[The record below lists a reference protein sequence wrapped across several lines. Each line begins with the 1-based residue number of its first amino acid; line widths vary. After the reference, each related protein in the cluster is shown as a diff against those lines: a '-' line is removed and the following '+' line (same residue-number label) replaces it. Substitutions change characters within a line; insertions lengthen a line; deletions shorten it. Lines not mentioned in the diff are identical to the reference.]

1 MFEKTTLGNT
11 GIKVIGKLEDE
22 KIIDIVN
29 QVSTRL
35 MTAFPDNNLSYLDIY
50 KTLLD
55 TPMYYASIP
64 EGLSKANYYYKD
76 SSIYFAQDSD
86 LSEIDEYVMHECVHK
101 LQERRDKKGNITR
114 LGISE
119 VNELSVKATA
129 LNEGAIQYI
138 VTRAF
143 NMPQKNVSVYG
154 IEFSSKTEY
163 YPIITNLITQ
173 LAFLLRR
180 NILID
185 STINGNEDFK
195 IEIIDNIGE
204 SEYKTIEKNTN
215 AILQAKRDIV
225 NLQKLNMTDEE
236 IEKVEE
242 NIGLIRELYF
252 DTQNT
257 IFTSYFD
264 NLLKRIEDEQD
275 ILFVRK
281 KLDEYRALIGR
292 THNYYYFD
300 NYCTNLER
308 KLRYKSQD
316 IKNRTPLM
324 VIKDNIFIKVL
335 RKIKQ
340 SIFSNKGFKQSKKT

>member
-11 GIKVIGKLEDE
+11 GIEVLDKLEDG

-35 MTAFPDNNLSYLDIY
+35 MVAFPDSNLSYLDIY

-55 TPMYYASIP
+55 TPMYYAKIP

-76 SSIYFAQDSD
+76 SSIYFAEDAD
-86 LSEIDEYVMHECVHK
+86 LSEIDEYVLHECVHK
-101 LQERRDKKGNITR
+101 LQERKDKKGNITR

-129 LNEGAIQYI
+129 LNEGAIQY
-138 VTRAF
+138 VTSNAF
-143 NMPQKNVSVYG
+143 NMSTKMVTVYG
-154 IEFSSKTEY
+154 IELPSKTEY
-163 YPIITNLITQ
+163 YPIITNLVSQ
-173 LAFLLRR
+173 LAFLLGKD
-180 NILID
+180 ILID

-204 SEYKTIEKNTN
+204 SEYNTIEKNTN
-215 AILQAKRDIV
+215 AILQAKRDISK
-225 NLQKLNMTDEE
+225 LQKQDMTDEE

-257 IFTSYFD
+257 IFTSYFN
-264 NLLKRIEDEQD
+264 NLFKRIEDEVD
-275 ILFVRK
+275 IKVVRR
-281 KLDEYRALIGR
+281 KLETYKNLIG
-292 THNYYYFD
+292 TTTNYYYFD
-300 NYCTNLER
+300 NYCTNFYR
-308 KLRYKSQD
+308 KLDNKSQE

-324 VIKDNIFIKVL
+324 VIKNNIFFRVL
-335 RKIKQ
+335 RKIRQ
-340 SIFSNKGFKQSKKT
+340 FFSSKTGDNQIK